1 MKKLTLALS
10 AIAAAFSASAQAD
23 VSVSGAASAAYLSSA
38 ASSQN
43 TSIITSGSVAFAL
56 STTTASGMGI
66 SAGMGISQDPDA
78 DGQTVTSSVPSGVT
92 GGQAVTFTTGG
103 ATIVVGDMELNDT
116 PGSVGGVVGG
126 VLADNSALNS
136 NVASG
141 FKDDDGLGVSLATSV
156 GAASLSVGYI
166 VNDNKNNN
174 GVINSTTA
182 AEQAMT
188 AASLTVPMGMYT
200 ISVGVA
206 DHDSGESA
214 SGASVAASLGGG
226 TLTVGYS
233 TQTLKN
239 SSHAT
244 AANADLSTN
253 GDTTVMGATYAM
265 SLDAD
270 TSIKVGYQSQK
281 DADSDS
287 TTRMDASLSRSL
299 GGGASVYLDLRNLS
313 GDAAVKDTAIAFGT
327 SVAF

>member
-23 VSVSGAASAAYLSSA
+23 VSVSGAASAAYVSSA
-38 ASSQN
+38 ASTQN
-43 TSIITSGSVAFAL
+43 TSIITSGSVSFAL

-66 SAGMGISQDPDA
+66 SAGMGITQDPDVN
-78 DGQTVTSSVPSGVT
+78 GQTSKSGVS

-103 ATIVVGDMELNDT
+103 ATIVVGDMELGDT

-126 VLADNSALNS
+126 VLGDNNGLNS
-136 NVASG
+136 NVAAG
-141 FKDDDGLGVSLATSV
+141 FADDDGLGLSLSTAV

-166 VNDNKNNN
+166 VNDGKDNN
-174 GVINSTTA
+174 GVINSTTSG
-182 AEQAMT
+182 EDAMT
-188 AASLTVPMGMYT
+188 AASISVPMGMYT
-200 ISVGVA
+200 VTVGVA
-206 DHDSGESA
+206 DSDTGESS
-214 SGASVAASLGGG
+214 SGATVAAALGGG

-233 TQTLKN
+233 NQTLKN
-239 SSHAT
+239 ASNT
-244 AANADLSTN
+244 DLSTD

-270 TSIKVGYQSQK
+270 TSVSVGYQSQK

-287 TTRMDASLSRSL
+287 TTRMDASISRSL
-299 GGGASVYLDLRNLS
+299 GGGASVYLDIRNLS

-327 SVAF
+327 SVSF